1 VCVRASAVLVLALAT
16 VPAIGASLAADTAP
30 PPPPRILVFT
40 KTAGF
45 RHASIP
51 TAVRAVR
58 KLGQRNGLTVDA
70 TEDAAAFTASN
81 LRRYRAVVFL
91 LTTGDVLNGA
101 QQAAFEQFVREGGG
115 FAGVHSAAD
124 TEYGWAW
131 YGRLIGTRFRSHP
144 HIQRASIRVSN
155 RKHPSTSGL
164 PATWPRVDEWY
175 NFTRNPR
182 PSVEVLARLDE
193 ASYTPGDGAMGADH
207 PIAWAHSFQGG
218 RAWFTGGGHTDES
231 YAEPLFRRHLL
242 GGIRYAA
249 GLTPPRILS
258 VTHIVRD
265 RRLVVRVRY
274 GSCLPCAGRLEVFTR
289 GRRFSSRLRLGGGVG
304 TGRSALLPRGPTQ
317 FWVVLTDPLSGVGS
331 SVRRSFR
338 AA

>member
-1 VCVRASAVLVLALAT
+1 VRVRAFAVLALALAA
-16 VPAIGASLAADTAP
+16 VPAVGGSLAADTATP
-30 PPPPRILVFT
+30 QTPQILVFT

-58 KLGQRNGLTVDA
+58 GLGQRNGLAVDT
-70 TEDAAAFTASN
+70 TEDAQAFTTSN

-91 LTTGDVLNGA
+91 LTTGDVLNEA
-101 QQAAFEQFVREGGG
+101 QQAAFERFVRDGGG

-124 TEYGWAW
+124 TEYGWEW
-131 YGRLIGTRFRSHP
+131 YGRLLGTRFRSHP
-144 HIQRASIRVSN
+144 QIQRAAVRVSN

-164 PATWPRVDEWY
+164 PATWLRVDEWY

-182 PSVEVLARLDE
+182 PAVEVLARLDE
-193 ASYTPGDGAMGADH
+193 GSYAPGEGAMGADH

-258 VTHIVRD
+258 VTHTVRA

-274 GSCLPCAGRLEVFTR
+274 GSCRPCAGRLEALVR

-304 TGRSALLPRGPTQ
+304 TGRSAPLPRGPSQ
-317 FWVVLTDPLSGVGS
+317 YWVVLTDPLSGVGS

-338 AA
+338 TA

>member
-1 VCVRASAVLVLALAT
+1 VRVPAFAVLLLALAI
-16 VPAIGASLAADTAP
+16 VPAIGASLAADTATP
-30 PPPPRILVFT
+30 QRPRILVFT

-51 TAVRAVR
+51 TAVRAIR
-58 KLGQRNGLTVDA
+58 ELGQRNGLSVEA
-70 TEDAAAFTASN
+70 TEDAAAFSASN

-91 LTTGDVLNGA
+91 LTTGDVLNES
-101 QQAAFEQFVREGGG
+101 QQAAFERFVRGGGG

-124 TEYGWAW
+124 TEHGWAW
-131 YGRLIGTRFRSHP
+131 YGRLLGAHFRSHP
-144 HIQRASIRVSN
+144 QIQRASVRVTN

-164 PATWPRVDEWY
+164 PANWLRVDEWY

-182 PSVEVLARLDE
+182 PSVDVLARLDE
-193 ASYTPGDGAMGADH
+193 GSYRPGDGAMGADH

-249 GLTPPRILS
+249 GLTPPRIAS
-258 VTHIVRD
+258 VTQTVQA

-274 GSCLPCAGRLEVFTR
+274 GSCRPCAGRLEVLAR
-289 GRRFSSRLRLGGGVG
+289 GRRFSSRLRLGDGGG
-304 TGRSALLPRGPTQ
+304 TGRTAPLPRGRWQ
-317 FWVVLTDPLSGVGS
+317 FWVVIADPLSGLGS
-331 SVRRSFR
+331 SVRRSV
-338 AA
+338 AVG

>member
-1 VCVRASAVLVLALAT
+1 VRVRALAVLVLALASL
-16 VPAIGASLAADTAP
+16 PAIGASLAADTATP
-30 PPPPRILVFT
+30 QAPRILVFT

-51 TAVRAVR
+51 PAVRAIR
-58 KLGQRNGLTVDA
+58 ELGQRNGLTVDA
-70 TEDAAAFTASN
+70 TEDAAEFTASN

-91 LTTGDVLNGA
+91 LTTGDVLNEA
-101 QQAAFEQFVREGGG
+101 QQAAFERFVRGGGG

-131 YGRLIGTRFRSHP
+131 YGRLLGTRFRSHP
-144 HIQRASIRVSN
+144 QIQRAAIRVSN

-164 PATWPRVDEWY
+164 PANWLRIDEWY

-231 YAEPLFRRHLL
+231 YAEPTFRRHLN

-249 GLTPPRILS
+249 GLTPPRIVS
-258 VTHIVRD
+258 VTHTVQA
-265 RRLVVRVRY
+265 RRVVVRVRY
-274 GSCLPCAGRLEVFTR
+274 RSCRPCAGRLEVLAR
-289 GRRFSSRLRLGGGVG
+289 GRRFSSRLRLSGGVAD
-304 TGRSALLPRGPTQ
+304 GRSAPVPRGPAQ
-317 FWVVLTDPLSGVGS
+317 FWVVLTDPISGLGS
-331 SVRRSFR
+331 SVRRSVR